1 MSSLILMHVF
11 VETHH
16 ILNTIGCSTAD
27 IVSSRL

>member
-1 MSSLILMHVF
+1 MHVF